1 MAGHIQDRWFRAET
15 GPDGKSVKVKTDRY
29 GTGLRYRARYIGPDG
44 TERSKSFPDKQKRK
58 AEQWLANIEADM
70 SRGDYV
76 DPDAGKVTFEQ
87 YATEWMTTQITDP
100 LTRESVESRLRL
112 HAIPHLGA
120 RSMSSFTPS
129 HLRLWLRTLEDRGLS
144 AGYRRGIFAHV
155 STVFTAAVEDRIIRA
170 NPCSARSVRAPRL
183 EPRKVKPWPIRRVMG
198 VREAL
203 PERYQ
208 ALISVA
214 AGLGLRQ
221 GEVFGLAVEDV
232 DFLGGV
238 VHVVRQVKLL
248 QRHRAVFAPPKGGK
262 ERDVPLPESVA
273 FALAGHLKNFPATE
287 ITLPWKTLDGPPAT
301 AALLFTGSMG
311 LALDRNRFNDRV
323 WRPALRAVDVE
334 TGRDNGMHALRHFY
348 ASVLLDAGESIKAL
362 SEYLGHHD
370 PGFTLRTYTHLMPSS
385 GTRTRAAVDRVFRD
399 GEPADDGPETAQGS
413 E

>member
-1 MAGHIQDRWFRAET
+1 
-15 GPDGKSVKVKTDRY
+15 
-29 GTGLRYRARYIGPDG
+29 
-44 TERSKSFPDKQKRK
+44 
-58 AEQWLANIEADM
+58 
-70 SRGDYV
+70 
-76 DPDAGKVTFEQ
+76 
-87 YATEWMTTQITDP
+87 
-100 LTRESVESRLRL
+100 
-112 HAIPHLGA
+112 
-120 RSMSSFTPS
+120 
-129 HLRLWLRTLEDRGLS
+129 
-144 AGYRRGIFAHV
+144 
-155 STVFTAAVEDRIIRA
+155 
-170 NPCSARSVRAPRL
+170 
-183 EPRKVKPWPIRRVMG
+183 MG

-208 ALISVA
+208 ALVSVA

-232 DFLGGV
+232 DFLSGV

-248 QRHRAVFAPPKGGK
+248 HRHRAVFAPPKGGK

-273 FALAGHLKNFPATE
+273 FALARHLKNFPATE